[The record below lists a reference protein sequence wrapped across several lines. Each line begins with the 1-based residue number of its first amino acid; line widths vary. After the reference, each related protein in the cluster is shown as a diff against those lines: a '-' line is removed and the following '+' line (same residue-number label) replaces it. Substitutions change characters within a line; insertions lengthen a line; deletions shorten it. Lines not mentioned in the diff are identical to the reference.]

1 MGKDVFKDVF
11 YLRRVGAKIALI
23 WHQKIN
29 ELYHVGQG
37 LTSEIFLWLLN
48 FFVKE
53 TLWRKLEIVS

>member
-1 MGKDVFKDVF
+1 MCLKMYFIYDDSEPR
-11 YLRRVGAKIALI
+11 LLKIALI